1 MICLILSF
9 TQLTFLPL
17 LANTP
22 KDMDLPATDYNWI
35 KKEEMPELIKMA
47 SQRRKDRKVANVIN
61 EKTQMSDKYR
71 EFRDKFITL
80 TTSEQVAEALD
91 KLNNEYHTYPND
103 LKFIAAHLI
112 PLKTFRGITWRLIP
126 LVEKQNITHSM
137 LLTQTKKM
145 AAQMK
150 VYFPDT
156 KHMEASFSY
165 VTEPFMVTNK
175 EGQVE
180 LAPRIHDDVEFQLFL
195 TREVYPA
202 LQEKAKRLKNLNFS
216 SQEILW
222 DNKIIYGT
230 ESFVDDL
237 DRFKIL
243 GEADRHFALSNTHQ
257 GLSFLSF
264 ICGYSLKNLFS
275 YIKEQGKLY
284 GVDGFGWGTVVG
296 IDDVDGVSSYKKVK
310 IAERKEFSEL
320 FTLHTEGK
328 LRTMQALVHLKESIY
343 QLKLVWEEIKD
354 RPSNEFAFLNPGKI
368 TPWKRVVEADLDS
381 MMALV
386 EGPTELTSAVDKKT
400 VQVDLPRL
408 FNDPEPDLKKLLPIL
423 WETHEGKEK
432 TKTFSNGEKTPYTN
446 YYWGRPKLWNKKIY
460 QKYFLN
466 LKNGADVKN
475 KLRILS
481 QAFGGST
488 IANPISH
495 FSE

>member
-9 TQLTFLPL
+9 TYFTFMPL
-17 LANTP
+17 MAETT
-22 KDMDLPATDYNWI
+22 ADYNWI
-35 KKEEMPELIKMA
+35 KKEEMPELIKIA
-47 SQRRKDRKVANVIN
+47 SKRRNDRKVANVIN

-71 EFRDKFITL
+71 EFRDKFITFK
-80 TTSEQVAEALD
+80 TADQVAEALD
-91 KLNNEYHTYPND
+91 KLNNEYNTYPND

-112 PLKTFRGITWRLIP
+112 PLKAFRGITWRLIP
-126 LVEKQNITHSM
+126 LMQKQNITHSM

-165 VTEPFMVTNK
+165 VIEPFMVTNK
-175 EGQVE
+175 EGQVA

-202 LQEKAKRLKNLNFS
+202 LLEKARRLKNLNLS

-222 DNKIIYGT
+222 DNKMIYGT
-230 ESFVDDL
+230 ESFVDDI

-243 GEADRHFALSNTHQ
+243 GEADRHLALSATHQ

-296 IDDVDGVSSYKKVK
+296 IDDVDGVSSFKKVK
-310 IAERKEFSEL
+310 IAKRKEFSEL
-320 FTLHTEGK
+320 FTLHTEGRS
-328 LRTMQALVHLKESIY
+328 RTRQALLHLRESIY
-343 QLKLVWEEIKD
+343 QLKLVWEEVKD

-368 TPWKRVVEADLDS
+368 TPWRRIIEADLDS
-381 MMALV
+381 VMAMV
-386 EGPTELTSAVDKKT
+386 EGPTELRSSIDGNT
-400 VQVDLPRL
+400 VQIDLPRF
-408 FNDPEPDLKKLLPIL
+408 FNDPEPDLKNFLPIL
-423 WETHEGKEK
+423 WETHEGKDK
-432 TKTFSNGEKTPYTN
+432 SKTFSNGKTIQYTN
-446 YYWGRPKLWNKKIY
+446 YYWGRPQSWDKKIY
-460 QKYFLN
+460 QKYFAN
-466 LKNGADVKN
+466 LKNGTEVKN

-488 IANPISH
+488 ISNPISH